1 MNGDRES
8 DAFRN
13 RVGGERISSRQIDE
27 LIGLCRGIA
36 ADGAINQG
44 EVEFLQKWLAAN
56 VGISDQPV
64 IKTLYRRI
72 NDVLADS
79 VADQD
84 ECADLLTTLHE
95 FTRGDIELGEVLKAT
110 SLPLCKP
117 APALTFPGKRYC
129 FTGTFSFGKRTQCEG
144 AVTDR
149 GATAGSLT
157 QKTNVLVIGV
167 YATESWKHSAFGNK
181 ILQAVEWRDSGIPI
195 AIVSERHW
203 RSHI

>member
-1 MNGDRES
+1 MGPDRDS

-13 RVGGERISSRQIDE
+13 RVGGDRISSRQIDE

-56 VGISDQPV
+56 VEISDQPV

-79 VADQD
+79 VADEE

-95 FTRGDIELGEVLKAT
+95 FTRGDIEIGEVLKAT

-117 APALTFPGKRYC
+117 APPLVFAGKRYC
-129 FTGTFSFGKRTQCEG
+129 FTGTFSFGRRAQCEA
-144 AVTDR
+144 AVVGR
-149 GATAGSLT
+149 GATVGSLS

-181 ILQAVEWRDSGIPI
+181 ILQAVEWRDQGIPI
-195 AIVSERHW
+195 SVVSEQHW
-203 RSHI
+203 RTHI